1 MLVDPDLRLLDND
14 QESLKVGESEG
25 LGILSSSIRALV
37 RAGQGH
43 VVERTLLPFVLPDA
57 RLDAAAAQRGH
68 RLGFVMLRCHGLIS
82 FGVS

>member
-1 MLVDPDLRLLDND
+1 MLADPDFRLLDDD

-25 LGILSSSIRALV
+25 LGILPSAIWALV

-43 VVERTLLPFVLPDA
+43 VVERTFLPFVLPDA

-68 RLGFVMLRCHGLIS
+68 RLGFECLRCHWLIS
-82 FGVS
+82 FG